1 MTSRMNIRLKS
12 IWPLLLILLTVFI
25 INLNF
30 NGLKSSIYLSSAYA
44 FSDSYK
50 LCPKC
55 QTKIP
60 GPDADE
66 KIEVNF
72 CPKCGADIKSVAF
85 QFKTDAEKITE
96 SVKKRRDELGDLRQL
111 SAMGWFDKGETQEDR
126 ITKMACFLNSISIS
140 PENIKAQNNLGVLY
154 EEKNMINE
162 AIACFRK
169 AVEIDSTYSKALSN
183 LAKCLAD
190 IGKYDDAEAYYKKA
204 LQFDEKNP
212 VIHKNYADMLV
223 KLSKYDLAFDE
234 YKKVINLDKDGIS
247 ARIANWKMDLINKRF
262 KKNETD
268 KK

>member
-1 MTSRMNIRLKS
+1 MTSKRNIQPGSIATVLSLIVLIIFILNLK
-12 IWPLLLILLTVFI
+12 IDF
-25 INLNF
+25 
-30 NGLKSSIYLSSAYA
+30 LKSSIYLSKAYA

-60 GPDADE
+60 GPSDDE

-72 CPKCGADIKSVAF
+72 CPKCGADVKGIIF
-85 QFKTDAEKITE
+85 QVKTDSEKITE
-96 SVKKRRDELGDLRQL
+96 SLKKRREELGDLRQL
-111 SAMGWFDKGETQEDR
+111 SAAGWFDKGETQEDR
-126 ITKMACFLNSISIS
+126 LTKMACFLNAVTLS
-140 PENIKAQNNLGVLY
+140 PEHMKAQNNLGVLY

-162 AIACFRK
+162 AIVCFRK
-169 AVEIDSTYSKALSN
+169 AIEIDSTYSKSLSN

-190 IGKYDDAEAYYKKA
+190 MGKYDDAEQYYIKA

-223 KLSKYDLAFDE
+223 RINKYDIAFEE

-262 KKNETD
+262 KKSE